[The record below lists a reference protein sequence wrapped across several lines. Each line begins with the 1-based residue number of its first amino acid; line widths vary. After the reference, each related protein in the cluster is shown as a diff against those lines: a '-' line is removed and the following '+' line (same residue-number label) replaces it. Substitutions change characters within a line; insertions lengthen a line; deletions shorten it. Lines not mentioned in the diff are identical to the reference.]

1 MAIEMPKF
9 SASRPAWSMN
19 GSRWR
24 RVSHTA
30 SGPMTEPK
38 GTMSPAKVDRWAAT
52 AVLRTASP
60 AAPASVLWSVP
71 PAARSAPQFGQ
82 LVACWSSLA
91 EQAGQVLSITALL
104 RRRPLLEAPT
114 GTPLTIDGQ
123 VVSVVGPRTT
133 LGPRPAGEAAA
144 RCHPPGRARLIRP
157 QSMGP
162 VSDRPSNVAS
172 DEPGLAGVALRGV
185 VWPSTFRRPVRVRG
199 GPAVPAA
206 CGGNQ
211 MPTHSARQGMPADW
225 SAYDPAGC
233 GTTAAALGRQAVG
246 RSRWLVHQ
254 NAVRATPLRCKIEP
268 SGGSGGG
275 RQI

>member
-19 GSRWR
+19 GSGWR

-38 GTMSPAKVDRWAAT
+38 GTASPAKVARWAAT

-82 LVACWSSLA
+82 LVACWPSLA

-104 RRRPLLEAPT
+104 RLRPLLGRPVDAM
-114 GTPLTIDGQ
+114 TIDGQ
-123 VVSVVGPRTT
+123 VVSVVVPRMT

-144 RCHPPGRARLIRP
+144 RCHPQGRARLTADGH
-157 QSMGP
+157 SGP
-162 VSDRPSNVAS
+162 RGQAEVMREAAEVS
-172 DEPGLAGVALRGV
+172 
-185 VWPSTFRRPVRVRG
+185 
-199 GPAVPAA
+199 AA
-206 CGGNQ
+206 
-211 MPTHSARQGMPADW
+211 
-225 SAYDPAGC
+225 
-233 GTTAAALGRQAVG
+233 
-246 RSRWLVHQ
+246 
-254 NAVRATPLRCKIEP
+254 
-268 SGGSGGG
+268 
-275 RQI
+275 